1 MENTENTEN
10 VEIDYKKLY
19 IQALADYANLK
30 RRTEQVNDFNYKNI
44 LNALLSDFFP
54 IYVDAKRGLQYNE
67 KGCELIYNKFIK
79 ILKLHG
85 VVPLDLNYIKENF
98 NEDFSDMY
106 AEAIGI
112 EPTNSEELDN
122 KVYSVLEDGFINIRE
137 NAIIIPAKVIVF
149 KFNND

>member
-1 MENTENTEN
+1 MENTEN

-98 NEDFSDMY
+98 NEDFSDIY

-112 EPTNSEELDN
+112 EPTDSEELDN
-122 KVYSVLEDGFINIRE
+122 KVYSVLEDGFVNIKE
-137 NAIIIPAKVIVF
+137 KAIIVPAKVIVF
-149 KFNND
+149 KYNND